1 MWLLVEFYNNYFNSI
16 CYIQIIYMFDLVKF
30 FFYLIMN
37 FVDIVDDIKLMREF
51 LIIELKKSN

>member
-1 MWLLVEFYNNYFNSI
+1 
-16 CYIQIIYMFDLVKF
+16 MFDLVKF